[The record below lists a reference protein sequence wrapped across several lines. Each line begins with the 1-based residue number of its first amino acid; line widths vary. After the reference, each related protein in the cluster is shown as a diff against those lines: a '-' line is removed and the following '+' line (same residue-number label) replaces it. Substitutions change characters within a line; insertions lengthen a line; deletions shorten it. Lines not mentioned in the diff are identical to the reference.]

1 MILLEANI
9 VAASKIVL
17 QDELKYE
24 DQTLLTY
31 RIEYPEFRAS
41 RYQMCLAVV
50 NKFYRNK
57 ALEYKKRAEEE
68 LFNLAV
74 EQYKEAVEQGYPIRV
89 FEVIQEFEV
98 TYSQSCIISL
108 YMDQY
113 EYTGGAHGAT
123 VRQSQTWNLQKCGLV
138 KLCRLV
144 QCPPDCRDYIFK
156 KVEAQIAKHPDIYF
170 ENYRE
175 LIRETFNENSFYCT
189 PRGIVVY
196 YQQYDIA
203 PYASGIREFEIP
215 YSNCVMNP
223 ARQCFAL

>member
-1 MILLEANI
+1 MILLETNI
-9 VAASKIVL
+9 VTVNKVIL
-17 QDELKYE
+17 QDELKY
-24 DQTLLTY
+24 DDKILLSY

-41 RYQMCLAVV
+41 RYQMCLTVV

-68 LFNLAV
+68 LFSLAV
-74 EQYKEAVEQGYPIRV
+74 EQYKEAVEHGYPVRV

-144 QCPPDCRDYIFK
+144 QCPPGCREYIFK
-156 KVEAQIAKHPDIYF
+156 KVEAQIAKNPEIYF
-170 ENYRE
+170 ENYHE

-189 PRGIVVY
+189 PQGIVVY

-203 PYASGIREFEIP
+203 PYASGIREFKIP
-215 YSNCVMNP
+215 YSDCVINP
-223 ARQCFAL
+223 ASQCFAV